1 MSIPH
6 VRSNALQGARI
17 GHDLRSALAKV
28 FFSRSLPA
36 LLTAALVATT
46 ACGPADDA
54 APASQSQ
61 LDLRAKRRKQ
71 PRNGAGPSVNERRA
85 NCEFGAGATVF
96 DTLGIGPE
104 ERAQIPIDHV
114 IVLIQEN
121 RAFDHYF
128 GRMPQ
133 YGRPEVDGIP
143 DDYVN
148 RDGSGGFIAPAQA
161 TTTCISPDTPHS
173 WTASHRAWSDGAMD
187 GFYIEARAG
196 GQDGNR
202 ALAWYDETQLPF
214 YYWLYSNF
222 SMADRWF
229 APVLGPTWPN
239 RDFIYA
245 ATSDGRMDNSVPI
258 SVPTLFDSL
267 TGAGVGWGIYVNGT
281 PRQNCIGYSRATPG
295 VYTVNDFFAA
305 LANGTLPSV
314 SFIDGTG
321 IYDEHPTNDIQRAEG
336 WVRSIYLALISSPL
350 WPSTAFIF
358 TYDEGGGF
366 FDHVPPPEVC
376 SPTPELATNFRQ
388 LGVRLPAVVISPY
401 ARPGYVSHE
410 VHHSTS
416 LTRFIEMLFDL
427 PALTGR
433 DANAD
438 ALLDMFDFSSPQL
451 LDAPADPPEAGTG
464 GCVH

>member
-1 MSIPH
+1 M
-6 VRSNALQGARI
+6 L
-17 GHDLRSALAKV
+17 
-28 FFSRSLPA
+28 
-36 LLTAALVATT
+36 
-46 ACGPADDA
+46 
-54 APASQSQ
+54 
-61 LDLRAKRRKQ
+61 
-71 PRNGAGPSVNERRA
+71 
-85 NCEFGAGATVF
+85 
-96 DTLGIGPE
+96 DTLGIGKK
-104 ERAQIPIDHV
+104 ERGQIPIDHV
-114 IVLIQEN
+114 IILIQEN

-133 YGRPEVDGIP
+133 YGHTDVDGIP
-143 DDYVN
+143 DDYIN
-148 RDGSGGFIAPAQA
+148 RDGSGGFVSPGQA

-173 WTASHRAWSDGAMD
+173 WTASHRAWNDGGMD
-187 GFYIEARAG
+187 GFFIEASSGGNDGRRAIS
-196 GQDGNR
+196 
-202 ALAWYDETQLPF
+202 WYDETQLPF

-245 ATSDGRMDNSVPI
+245 ATSDGRMDNNQAI
-258 SVPTLFDSL
+258 TVPTLFDAL
-267 TGAGVGWGIYVNGT
+267 TAAGVGWGIYVDGA
-281 PRQNCIGYSRATPG
+281 PRQACIGYTRGTPG
-295 VYTVNDFFAA
+295 VFSTNAFFAA
-305 LANGTLPSV
+305 LADGSLPSV

-321 IYDEHPTNDIQRAEG
+321 SHDEHPPNDIQLAED
-336 WVRSIYLALISSPL
+336 WVRSVYLAVTSSPL

-366 FDHVPPPEVC
+366 FDHVPPPEAC
-376 SPTPELATNFRQ
+376 PPTPELALDFSQ

-401 ARPGYVSHE
+401 SRPGYVSHE

-416 LTRFIEMLFDL
+416 ITRFVEMLFDL

-451 LDAPADPPEAGTG
+451 LDPPENPPAAGTG
-464 GCVH
+464 GCAR

>member
-1 MSIPH
+1 
-6 VRSNALQGARI
+6 L
-17 GHDLRSALAKV
+17 
-28 FFSRSLPA
+28 
-36 LLTAALVATT
+36 
-46 ACGPADDA
+46 
-54 APASQSQ
+54 
-61 LDLRAKRRKQ
+61 
-71 PRNGAGPSVNERRA
+71 
-85 NCEFGAGATVF
+85 
-96 DTLGIGPE
+96 DTLGIGPD

-133 YGRPEVDGIP
+133 YGRPDVEGIP

-148 RDGSGGFIAPAQA
+148 RDGSGGFVAPDQA

-173 WTASHRAWSDGAMD
+173 WSASHRAWNNGAMD
-187 GFYIEARAG
+187 GFYIEARVG
-196 GQDGNR
+196 DGHR

-229 APVLGPTWPN
+229 APLLGPTWPN

-258 SVPTLFDSL
+258 HVPTLFDSL
-267 TGAGVGWGIYVNGT
+267 TGAGVGWGIFVNGT

-295 VYTVNDFFAA
+295 VHTVDDFFAA
-305 LANGTLPSV
+305 LAAGTLPQV

-336 WVRSIYLALISSPL
+336 WVRSIYLALIASPL
-350 WPSTAFIF
+350 WPSTALIF

-366 FDHVPPPEVC
+366 FDHAPPPQAC
-376 SPTPELATNFRQ
+376 PPTPELAGNFSQ
-388 LGVRLPAVVISPY
+388 LGVRLPALVISPY
-401 ARPGYVSHE
+401 AKPGYVSHE

-438 ALLDMFDFSSPQL
+438 AILDMFDFSSPQL
-451 LDAPADPPEAGTG
+451 LNPPADPPPAGTG
-464 GCVH
+464 GCAY